1 MRKTVAL
8 CWASQVLA
16 RVSAVDLY
24 SLAFPDSFTRCPI
37 IPRNIS
43 IVHRPYSVSYTH
55 LDVHRPYLPKIPTQA
70 FLLDSLANTD
80 FDRHVVQ

>member
-8 CWASQVLA
+8 CWASRVLA

-37 IPRNIS
+37 MPRHIS
-43 IVHRPYSVSYTH
+43 V
-55 LDVHRPYLPKIPTQA
+55 VHRPYLPKIPTQA
-70 FLLDSLANTD
+70 FLLDSFANTD